1 MTINFQD
8 GSAGLFDVLGKMFYA
23 METIVTASGTTV
35 RDEIEDIVTQFENVT
50 DDLDLNEII
59 ARTTTVANSFDS
71 SASSSLLAL
80 RQIAR
85 DYLIEVVDDDNPLTV
100 KTFLSALSALRTQM
114 IAESASL
121 DASAV
126 GVSVAAVGS
135 PAGNGTLVVTEK
147 RGDGLT
153 QQAAYAETLAVTSTF
168 DGSTSFSVAG
178 EPVLDQLALSWP
190 RGSGASSTLNAT
202 SPSGSLTTSG
212 GFDTLS
218 TLDSN
223 LPSGWIASIAQPGIT
238 VKMTTPEQQ
247 TIAIA
252 GNPQAGYWL
261 LHYTNAAGKKQTT
274 EPIVWNA
281 AASTVQ
287 SRLRAL
293 AGLNS
298 VTVTESGT
306 TPNVTHTV
314 TFLGAGGSVTML
326 STTNRMTGGSS
337 TTEVQTVTL
346 SNADGGTFTLSYSG
360 QTTSTIAYNAS
371 AATTQAALEAL
382 SNIEVGDV
390 SCSGGPFPAAV
401 TVSFTGALA
410 AANIALMTIDT
421 ASLTNTAPAVTAVT
435 ATAGSPSQNEIQ
447 TVTLYGSP
455 SGGTFT
461 MTLGGLTTAPIAYN
475 ANAATVE
482 AALELLDSI
491 DDVTVTGGP
500 LPGSAVVIEF
510 EGTQSNTAISAMTL
524 NPASLTGGSISMAVA
539 ETTPGEAGYDEW
551 QYLHGNGSAQYS
563 EEHNLVG
570 NASVT
575 AGTFTISGESGGSWT
590 TAAIAYNATA
600 IEILQAIWAAA
611 TDTSILL
618 TGSGAVA
625 SLSAGDTIGIQWTGP
640 TGLTDLTNPTIDSSG
655 LTGGT
660 YSVTNV
666 QNGTGSWIP
675 SDNTWTLSFGG
686 QTTSLL
692 SDNSTAAA
700 VEAAL
705 ESLSTIGSGNVEV
718 SGSSINGSGMLAVHF
733 TGDLAGQNV
742 SSLVWDLVDFNS
754 SFGISVGVLQTGGG
768 GTDEVQTIT
777 TTGTPS
783 QGSFRLTYAG
793 QQTSA
798 IAYNANAAT
807 VEAALGAL
815 SNLLPADISCGGG
828 PLPGTP
834 ITCTFASYLGDISLM
849 VIDDDLIQ
857 YSNTETQAGNPG
869 TNEVQT
875 VTLTGSATGGTFT
888 LTHSAATTGAIS
900 YAANA
905 ATVEAA
911 LDALGIA
918 NFSVTGSAGGPWVVT
933 YAGALAATNVALM
946 TGDASSATNASPSGL
961 IVETTAGSDGSGSIS
976 HAETVAGTPQVYAGT
991 YAMFFESDGSELTQL
1006 DSRVTVT
1013 GQTAYA
1019 LNLWLTVAATA
1030 GSGVIQFSLVDGISG
1045 TVINDSQGV
1054 ANTITVN
1061 VDDLTTSWQALNDLV
1076 TQPVFRLP
1084 AVVPSLVYLRMRF
1097 STSPPS
1103 GTKVYFDHMAM
1114 VGMTS
1119 LYSGGPLA
1127 ALFAGSNAYRIGD
1140 KYNIT
1145 VTNDRA
1151 GKLHEWMARTF
1162 DFAANQILLPVDAG
1176 GSETIPDSVVS

>member
-1 MTINFQD
+1 LSLSFPG
-8 GSAGLFDVLGKMFYA
+8 GSGAAGTL
-23 METIVTASGTTV
+23 
-35 RDEIEDIVTQFENVT
+35 
-50 DDLDLNEII
+50 
-59 ARTTTVANSFDS
+59 
-71 SASSSLLAL
+71 SATSPASSLLA
-80 RQIAR
+80 R
-85 DYLIEVVDDDNPLTV
+85 
-100 KTFLSALSALRTQM
+100 
-114 IAESASL
+114 
-121 DASAV
+121 
-126 GVSVAAVGS
+126 
-135 PAGNGTLVVTEK
+135 
-147 RGDGLT
+147 
-153 QQAAYAETLAVTSTF
+153 
-168 DGSTSFSVAG
+168 
-178 EPVLDQLALSWP
+178 
-190 RGSGASSTLNAT
+190 
-202 SPSGSLTTSG
+202 G

-218 TLDSN
+218 TLDPN
-223 LPSGWIASIAQPGIT
+223 LPNGWIASVAQPGIT
-238 VKMTTPEQQ
+238 VTMTTPEQQ

-252 GNPQAGYWL
+252 GSPTAGYYL
-261 LHYTNAAGKKQTT
+261 LHWANADGKTQTT
-274 EPIVWNA
+274 EPISFDA
-281 AASTVQ
+281 TASTVQ
-287 SRLRAL
+287 SRLRSL
-293 AGLNS
+293 AGLES
-298 VTVTESGT
+298 VTVTSTGT
-306 TPNVTHTV
+306 SPNVTHTV
-314 TFLGAGGSVTML
+314 TFLGAGGDVGTIS
-326 STTNRMTGGSS
+326 STNRMSGGSS
-337 TTEVQTVTL
+337 TNEAQTITL
-346 SNADGGTFTLSYSG
+346 SNTDGGTFTLTYSG

-857 YSNTETQAGNPG
+857 YSNAETQSGDPG

-875 VTLTGSATGGTFT
+875 VALTGTATGGTFT
-888 LTHSAATTGAIS
+888 LSHSAATTAAIA
-900 YAANA
+900 YNANA

-918 NFSVTGSAGGPWVVT
+918 NFSVTGSAGGPWSVT
-933 YAGALAATNVALM
+933 FGGALAATDVALF
-946 TGDASSATNASPSGL
+946 TGDASSATNADPSGL
-961 IVETTAGSDGSGSIS
+961 IIETTAGSDDSGSIS
-976 HAETVAGTPQVYAGT
+976 HAETVAGTPQVYSGT
-991 YAMFFESDGSELTQL
+991 YALIFESDGSELTQL
-1006 DSRVTVT
+1006 DYKVSVSSE
-1013 GQTAYA
+1013 TAYA

-1030 GSGVIQFSLVDGISG
+1030 ASGVIQFSLVDGISG
-1045 TVINDSQGV
+1045 TVINDSQGT

-1061 VDDLTTSWQALNDLV
+1061 VSDLTTAWQSLNDLV

-1097 STSPPS
+1097 STAPPS
-1103 GTKVYFDHMAM
+1103 GTKVFFDHMALL
-1114 VGMTS
+1114 GMTE
-1119 LYSGGPLA
+1119 LYAGGPLA
-1127 ALFAGSNAYRIGD
+1127 ALFAGSDAYRVGD
-1140 KYNIT
+1140 KYAIT

-1162 DFAANQILLPVDAG
+1162 DLATNQILLPVDAV